1 MYSAFRP
8 AGEEIYYRIAQ
19 FLFPFYTMIPT
30 GVLGLEV
37 RVRAR
42 VPIDDGHCFG
52 LGMHKVASVDTQDGT
67 RGFRDPTKLLPNTTD
82 WLGRF
87 RTEANARNDF
97 QIDREK
103 QRTLQSYT
111 GLPSVTLEDQAVT
124 ESMSEIYD
132 RTQER
137 LGTSDTMIIRTRRG
151 GCSTARWSAR
161 RRPQGPAPPSAR
173 TRPACS

>member
-1 MYSAFRP
+1 
-8 AGEEIYYRIAQ
+8 
-19 FLFPFYTMIPT
+19 
-30 GVLGLEV
+30 
-37 RVRAR
+37 

-52 LGMHKVASVDTQDGT
+52 LGMHKVASVDTPDGT
-67 RGFRDPTKLLPNTTD
+67 RGFRDPTKLLPNTTN

-161 RRPQGPAPPSAR
+161 RWPQGPAPPSAR